1 MKCVWILLV
10 LTIAISCTQVKEFP
24 DAPYIGITYGTI
36 QTRLLKYGIDI
47 NKDYIHALQDHHAN
61 VVRIFISDSNRD
73 IHNKLQQCSAF
84 LIPGGFDIHPSRYG
98 ETEYK
103 YLENVDK
110 ELDALEYKVL
120 AYAREHYMP
129 VLGICRGC
137 QMLNV
142 FYGGSLYQD
151 IPTQFKSDKHVIH
164 RKSLN
169 LYVYTH
175 AMPCYHEIAL
185 NTKSRLATICGLQNI
200 TVNSY
205 HHQAAKKVAKGF
217 IVNANSLDG
226 SIEGIEYSGNVFIV
240 GTQFHPEM
248 MREENPV
255 FDTVFTV
262 FVNEA
267 HAHKKCKT
275 TKFFGRPDK
284 VGAFSK

>member
-1 MKCVWILLV
+1 MKRVCILVV

-47 NKDYIHALQDHHAN
+47 NKHYI
-61 VVRIFISDSNRD
+61 
-73 IHNKLQQCSAF
+73 
-84 LIPGGFDIHPSRYG
+84 
-98 ETEYK
+98 
-103 YLENVDK
+103 
-110 ELDALEYKVL
+110 
-120 AYAREHYMP
+120 
-129 VLGICRGC
+129 
-137 QMLNV
+137 
-142 FYGGSLYQD
+142 
-151 IPTQFKSDKHVIH
+151 
-164 RKSLN
+164 
-169 LYVYTH
+169 H

-267 HAHKKCKT
+267 HAYKKCKT
-275 TKFFGRPDK
+275 KKFFGRPDK
-284 VGAFSK
+284 VGASSK